1 MPAYQYDYPQKL
13 ILELIKAAQKIFNEG
28 KPFCL
33 VRLPGEDLELFAFAS
48 KTKPRL
54 EEYFVVK
61 GWDSGSDAVYFS
73 KQPVTSDGIDGVV
86 GPNTPVRETDYETY
100 TVQFRNYLENFKIRG
115 IQKAI
120 LSRIKVVEMEKGF
133 DVFSALER
141 ACQKYPETL
150 TYIVN
155 HPTEGLWL
163 GASPEILLQKRK
175 RWKTVSLAGTQRKK
189 NSEYTWGAKEKQE
202 QELVSVHIRERLA
215 SIGAKYICESGVETA
230 TSGAV
235 AHLKTF
241 FEFDSDATVDE
252 IVKSFH
258 PTPAI
263 AGLPV
268 KEAIRL
274 ISETETHQRRLY
286 TGYLGRISR
295 EKVDLYVNL
304 RCMQVFEGKLVLYL
318 GGGITPQ
325 SNLESEWEETE
336 MKAQTL
342 LNITHGK
349 QEN

>member
-13 ILELIKAAQKIFNEG
+13 ILELIKAAQKLFNEG

-33 VRLPGEDLELFAFAS
+33 VRLPGENRELFAFAS
-48 KTKPRL
+48 KTKPL
-54 EEYFVVK
+54 LQEYFVVK
-61 GWDSGSDAVYFS
+61 GWGSESDAVYFA
-73 KQPVTSDGIDGVV
+73 KQPVASDGIVGVAR
-86 GPNTPVRETDYETY
+86 PTTPLLETDFETY
-100 TVQFRNYLENFKIRG
+100 TAQFDNYLANFKVRS

-120 LSRIKVVEMEKGF
+120 LSRIKVVEKEKDF
-133 DVFSALER
+133 DVFSAFER

-155 HPTEGLWL
+155 HPSEGLWL

-175 RWKTVSLAGTQRKK
+175 RWKTVSLAGTQPKK

-202 QELVSVHIRERLA
+202 QELVSVHLRDRLA
-215 SIGAKYICESGVETA
+215 SISADNISESDVETA

-241 FEFDSDATVDE
+241 FEFDSDAKVDE
-252 IVKSFH
+252 IVKTFH

-268 KEAIRL
+268 NEAIHL
-274 ISETETHQRRLY
+274 ITETETHQRCLY

-304 RCMQVFEGKLVLYL
+304 RCMQVFDGKLGLYV

-325 SNLESEWEETE
+325 SNLNSEWEETE
-336 MKAQTL
+336 MKTQTL